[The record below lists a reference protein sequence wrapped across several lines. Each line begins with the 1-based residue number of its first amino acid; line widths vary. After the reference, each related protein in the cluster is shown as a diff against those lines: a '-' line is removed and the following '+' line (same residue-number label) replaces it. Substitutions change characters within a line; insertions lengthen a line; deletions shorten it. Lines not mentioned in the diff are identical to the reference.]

1 MTFFKIMHINIR
13 GIRSKKVELEN
24 YLNEEKPDIVSINES
39 FLKPKF
45 NFEIN
50 GYNIL
55 RKDRIHGIHGGVT
68 ILIKDQI
75 IYKEIKINLINKTE
89 NEYLVIEA
97 FLPNN
102 KNLQKTIIASIYCP
116 KGKTSKELIDK
127 ITKIDND
134 VLIMGDF
141 NGKHKSFGSTKTDS
155 AGKKLIKIIEENNL
169 FVINDDSPTHYC
181 TPTDQLDTID
191 YIFLTN
197 NLLTQLTSYS
207 TGDNLRSDH
216 FSLFATFGK
225 KNKNDK
231 NNTKNIKL
239 YHKTNWE
246 EFNNNLSEKYNNYI
260 SEHNNISSNINEIIN
275 YIDNTSEW
283 LTTTIVDLSDKHI
296 PKKNIKIDS
305 NPLPQKIRDKI
316 KKKRKIRRTWL
327 STRDKKFKEELNKI
341 QKEIKKDIINYNKE
355 MWEDTCN
362 KINTSKNDSWKYVK
376 KIMKKETQKDYPTLS
391 NNNNKFTNDIDK
403 TNAFKEHLEEIFN
416 AENTEYNNSW
426 KQKIKNTINTTQNFS
441 KLHPTSTKTSDT
453 LDPLYEEI
461 TIDEINL
468 IIKNINIKKSCGE
481 DTITNKLIK
490 LLKPSLSPIL
500 HDLYNLS
507 FKHGYIPQNWK
518 NITTIMIPKPGK
530 NRHDIKNYRPISLIN
545 CLEKILEKI
554 ITDKLLSFV
563 NSKNIINKEQSGF
576 QKYKSTNDQL
586 FQLTQSITQNFN
598 RNHNTAA
605 VFLDIDKAFDRV
617 WHDGLRYKLLQHS
630 VPTSLVRWISDF
642 LKNRKIKIKINNTK
656 SKIINPVNGVPQGSS
671 LSPLLFLIYVADLP
685 NLGDKIKVSQFAD
698 DLALWATIKPKEK
711 TKSTITES
719 LQEGLTILKTWC
731 DKWRIGL
738 NADKTKLIVFSKNK
752 KIKQKINIEINGKKV
767 KEYKEVKFLGVTFD
781 PSLQFEKHMDNIITE
796 IRYKLITLYKIK
808 SNNPGPSTK
817 SLIHLFNTYIRSK
830 MEYGNPSTIIAP
842 NKSIQILQ
850 TTQNRFLRYATNS
863 RMISTSMLL
872 NIANQQSIKERIK
885 SLAKK

>member
-1 MTFFKIMHINIR
+1 
-13 GIRSKKVELEN
+13 
-24 YLNEEKPDIVSINES
+24 
-39 FLKPKF
+39 
-45 NFEIN
+45 
-50 GYNIL
+50 
-55 RKDRIHGIHGGVT
+55 
-68 ILIKDQI
+68 
-75 IYKEIKINLINKTE
+75 
-89 NEYLVIEA
+89 
-97 FLPNN
+97 
-102 KNLQKTIIASIYCP
+102 
-116 KGKTSKELIDK
+116 
-127 ITKIDND
+127 
-134 VLIMGDF
+134 
-141 NGKHKSFGSTKTDS
+141 
-155 AGKKLIKIIEENNL
+155 
-169 FVINDDSPTHYC
+169 
-181 TPTDQLDTID
+181 
-191 YIFLTN
+191 
-197 NLLTQLTSYS
+197 
-207 TGDNLRSDH
+207 
-216 FSLFATFGK
+216 
-225 KNKNDK
+225 
-231 NNTKNIKL
+231 
-239 YHKTNWE
+239 
-246 EFNNNLSEKYNNYI
+246 
-260 SEHNNISSNINEIIN
+260 
-275 YIDNTSEW
+275 
-283 LTTTIVDLSDKHI
+283 
-296 PKKNIKIDS
+296 
-305 NPLPQKIRDKI
+305 
-316 KKKRKIRRTWL
+316 
-327 STRDKKFKEELNKI
+327 
-341 QKEIKKDIINYNKE
+341 
-355 MWEDTCN
+355 
-362 KINTSKNDSWKYVK
+362 
-376 KIMKKETQKDYPTLS
+376 
-391 NNNNKFTNDIDK
+391 
-403 TNAFKEHLEEIFN
+403 
-416 AENTEYNNSW
+416 
-426 KQKIKNTINTTQNFS
+426 
-441 KLHPTSTKTSDT
+441 
-453 LDPLYEEI
+453 
-461 TIDEINL
+461 
-468 IIKNINIKKSCGE
+468 
-481 DTITNKLIK
+481 
-490 LLKPSLSPIL
+490 
-500 HDLYNLS
+500 
-507 FKHGYIPQNWK
+507 
-518 NITTIMIPKPGK
+518 MIPKPGK

-850 TTQNRFLRYATNS
+850 TIQNRFLRYATNS

-885 SLAKK
+885 SLAKKWLIKSEDNNDTIKEYIQKNIKIYKDFDRYITPYGEMKGIVPTKCICV